1 MMKRIHEAVAVTL
14 YNARLHVA
22 RGDTPATQSGCD
34 AVMTLFNAEC
44 AVRLESSQDY

>member
-14 YNARLHVA
+14 YNARQHVA

-34 AVMTLFNAEC
+34 AVMILFNAEC
-44 AVRLESSQDY
+44 AVRLELLYD